1 MFVQQRDYY
10 AFGKTKS
17 IVTAGINSYLYNGKK
32 RQAELGDQLVHAAR
46 FYDAEIERWNF
57 IGPMAESNFDQ
68 SVYSYVQNNPLSYFD
83 LLGLDTLSAN
93 DNYMPNY

>member
-1 MFVQQRDYY
+1 
-10 AFGKTKS
+10 
-17 IVTAGINSYLYNGKK
+17 
-32 RQAELGDQLVHAAR
+32 
-46 FYDAEIERWNF
+46 
-57 IGPMAESNFDQ
+57 MAESNFDQ